1 MGELIGF
8 PSYIY
13 EKEKRLEKKAN
24 ELFELEQ
31 ELSYKSFEMELEES
45 RLNLKMTGQKS
56 RMIVSFVAGFVVG
69 TMTFT
74 AAIFFYGM

>member
-1 MGELIGF
+1 MGELVGF

-45 RLNLKMTGQKS
+45 RLNLRMTGQKS
-56 RMIVSFVAGFVVG
+56 RMVATFVSGFVVG
-69 TMTFT
+69 IMSF
-74 AAIFFYGM
+74 AIAVILYS

>member
-1 MGELIGF
+1 MGKLVAF

-45 RLNLKMTGQKS
+45 RLNLRMTGQKS
-56 RMIVSFVAGFVVG
+56 RMIATFVSGFVVG
-69 TMTFT
+69 IMLF
-74 AAIFFYGM
+74 ALAVIVYS

>member
-1 MGELIGF
+1 MGKLVEF

-45 RLNLKMTGQKS
+45 RLNLRMTGQKS
-56 RMIVSFVAGFVVG
+56 RMIATFVSGFVVG
-69 TMTFT
+69 IMLF
-74 AAIFFYGM
+74 ALAVIIYS